1 MSSPPGA
8 TIELAVSPTF
18 RQVMTCDGRLVT
30 GSNFLF
36 FLVLL
41 ITTQMGYAGVVMAE
55 AFPSKPVKIVVPFP
69 ISGPT
74 DIRGTTRVTK
84 TYKLIA
90 ENAPPAISDSLARM
104 VALAIGAGTPHAAAL
119 ERQPGGLTTRGALS
133 VARAPAD
140 GHTVLLA
147 SNATMVINPNY
158 FHGIEY
164 VPARDFVLVSP
175 LATMP
180 FVLMVHASH
189 PADDVR
195 GLTAWLRVRPGE
207 VNYGSSG
214 EGSTGHLAGELF
226 RRRTGTSM
234 THVPFNGGLAGLGG
248 LATGQV
254 SLMFVAL
261 PLALPYLTSGQ
272 YRPLGITSARRLETL
287 PELPTLAE
295 TGLTS
300 LEIEGW
306 YGLFAPARTPAVAAA
321 WLRSQV
327 GSFFTTT
334 AIRSLLRGNGLEPP
348 SMTLEQ
354 FATRIHTET
363 DKWAPLLRA
372 SRLPLRDR
380 ES

>member
-1 MSSPPGA
+1 
-8 TIELAVSPTF
+8 
-18 RQVMTCDGRLVT
+18 VT
-30 GSNFLF
+30 GSISIS

-41 ITTQMGYAGVVMAE
+41 IATLMGYVSVAMAE
-55 AFPSKPVKIVVPFP
+55 VFPSKPVKIVVPYP

-90 ENAPPAISDSLARM
+90 ENAPPAISDSMARL
-104 VALAIGAGTPHAAAL
+104 VALAIGAGSPHAGAL

-133 VARAPAD
+133 VAKAPAD
-140 GHTVLLA
+140 GHTLLLA

-164 VPARDFVLVSP
+164 VPARDFVVVAP

-180 FVLMVHASH
+180 FVLMVSSSH
-189 PADDVR
+189 PANDVR
-195 GLTAWLRVRPGE
+195 GLAAWLKVRPGE
-207 VNYGSSG
+207 VNIGSSG

-226 RRRTGTSM
+226 RRMTGTAIV
-234 THVPFNGGLAGLGG
+234 HVPFNGGLAGLNG

-254 SLMFVAL
+254 SLMFAAL
-261 PLALPYLTSGQ
+261 PLALPYLSSEQ
-272 YRPLGITSARRLETL
+272 YRPLGVAGARRLESL

-295 TGLTS
+295 TGLPGF
-300 LEIEGW
+300 EIEGW
-306 YGLFAPARTPAVAAA
+306 YGLFAPSGTPAVAAA
-321 WLRSQV
+321 WLRGQV
-327 GSFFTTT
+327 SGFFASA
-334 AIRSLLRGNGLEPP
+334 AIQSHLRRSGLQPAT
-348 SMTLEQ
+348 MTLEQ
-354 FATRIHTET
+354 FATRIHSEA

-372 SRLPLRDR
+372 SRLPFRNR